1 MLRAAGL
8 CLVWSISVASLFLP
22 DAERWISGLSRTGLC
37 ALPWIIYLGLP
48 RVASRHAAG
57 LPSTTAR
64 ASTTAWLA
72 LPPLALS
79 ARVDIAAGLETRA
92 VLLLAAASAILATL
106 ALWAATMAARER
118 RAAAVHAIAW
128 LALVMGTPLLCAA
141 LERGGATS
149 YGAAPRWLTALAGA
163 SPLQWMWRQLSI
175 VGGRAATDA
184 RAGDASVFLPLGTC
198 ALLVLLARARRAAPA
213 GAEH

>member
-1 MLRAAGL
+1 MFRAAGV

-22 DAERWISGLSRTGLC
+22 DAEHWIGGLSRTGLC
-37 ALPWIIYLGLP
+37 ALPWILYLGLP
-48 RVASRHAAG
+48 RVASRDAAG
-57 LPSTTAR
+57 IPSP
-64 ASTTAWLA
+64 TTAWLA

-92 VLLLAAASAILATL
+92 VLLLAATSALLATL
-106 ALWAATMAARER
+106 AIWAATIAARER
-118 RAAAVHAIAW
+118 RAAAVYSVAW
-128 LALVMGTPLLCAA
+128 LALVVGTPLLCAA

-149 YGAAPRWLTALAGA
+149 YGAAPGWLTSLAGA
-163 SPLQWMWRQLSI
+163 SPLQWIWRQLSM

-184 RAGDASVFLPLGTC
+184 SAGDASALLPLGTC